1 MSLLRGRITIQ
12 PFHIWLAFLT
22 ALMMGGVIAGG
33 IVFAKGLQVTNLT
46 DLVPWGLWITI
57 DLSSIALS
65 AGAFTL
71 CAAVYIL
78 GLKRF
83 QPVARTATFI
93 GLIGYSMA
101 MMCLL
106 LDIGRPDRFWHGF
119 VYWNTHSVLW
129 EVTMCVGL
137 YFMVLTMETMPILGE
152 SEFLKR
158 RLPRIAPK
166 LSHIHHYAPILA
178 VIGLG
183 LSMLHQSSLGA
194 TYGVLKS
201 RPIWYRP
208 DLSVLFMISAIVGG
222 ISLTVLASML
232 AARFSPRVRVDD
244 HLLERLSFVVGW
256 VLVGYLYFRFWDAFA
271 MTYTYQ
277 PGRTEGLRLLTK
289 GSLAFNF
296 WVGEILLGAVIPIF
310 ILLNKR
316 FRSQPLLRALAMA
329 LVVGGIVAYRWDVN
343 LAGQLILLTYLPAE
357 IIARFT
363 TYIPSII
370 EFLAGAGIVGF
381 GLFAF
386 TIGVRYLNIV
396 HHPVVA
402 LEESMETE
410 PLTATGD

>member
-1 MSLLRGRITIQ
+1 
-12 PFHIWLAFLT
+12 
-22 ALMMGGVIAGG
+22 
-33 IVFAKGLQVTNLT
+33 
-46 DLVPWGLWITI
+46 
-57 DLSSIALS
+57 
-65 AGAFTL
+65 
-71 CAAVYIL
+71 
-78 GLKRF
+78 
-83 QPVARTATFI
+83 
-93 GLIGYSMA
+93 
-101 MMCLL
+101 
-106 LDIGRPDRFWHGF
+106 
-119 VYWNTHSVLW
+119 
-129 EVTMCVGL
+129 
-137 YFMVLTMETMPILGE
+137 
-152 SEFLKR
+152 
-158 RLPRIAPK
+158 
-166 LSHIHHYAPILA
+166 
-178 VIGLG
+178 
-183 LSMLHQSSLGA
+183 
-194 TYGVLKS
+194 
-201 RPIWYRP
+201 
-208 DLSVLFMISAIVGG
+208 
-222 ISLTVLASML
+222 
-232 AARFSPRVRVDD
+232 VDD